1 MVVRPLPSLYNYQGL
16 CTITILLYIIS
27 IFPLAVV
34 YCWSPRVERI
44 RLYPVVSKVTTA
56 QILHTTYYHTLRNSV
71 LEGTDHLTPGL
82 YHESVCPKVPLTR
95 LHAIQDR
102 CQQQTAWWIKRAS
115 EYCVCCGFIDLHGI
129 NETGSNRRFTVTC

>member
-34 YCWSPRVERI
+34 YYWSPRVERI
-44 RLYPVVSKVTTA
+44 RLYSVVSKVTTA

-71 LEGTDHLTPGL
+71 LEGSLLIILHLACTTNL
-82 YHESVCPKVPLTR
+82 
-95 LHAIQDR
+95 
-102 CQQQTAWWIKRAS
+102 
-115 EYCVCCGFIDLHGI
+115 CVQKYP
-129 NETGSNRRFTVTC
+129 